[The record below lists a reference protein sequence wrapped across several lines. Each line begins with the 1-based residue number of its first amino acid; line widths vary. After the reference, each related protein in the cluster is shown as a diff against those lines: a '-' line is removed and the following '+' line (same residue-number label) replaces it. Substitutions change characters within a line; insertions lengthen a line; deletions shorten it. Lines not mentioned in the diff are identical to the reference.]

1 MKFDACM
8 KLVVNQAPILA
19 FAQTDD
25 WATFQALYIRSHASS
40 QPSRNHP
47 IPTPT
52 NEVPKSH
59 LIIQINRQIFL
70 HSDLRPSSQLG
81 RTMIYPASSSLS
93 PCKSSST
100 PAARPCLSF
109 PSSPSMQ
116 ASHWLWGCRTRS
128 WSPGRRTSQ
137 HRPGPPLSILAQKKD
152 QADLMPHPIPS
163 LNQLRHLQSLVLLR
177 MLDRRDAEHALD
189 EGRDGGVGGDFEDL
203 EPAVKNVSIHHASA
217 RAKLTAAWRGCGR
230 RTDLS
235 GPGTSAP
242 KS

>member
-137 HRPGPPLSILAQKKD
+137 HRP
-152 QADLMPHPIPS
+152 DLRCPS
-163 LNQLRHLQSLVLLR
+163 WHKR
-177 MLDRRDAEHALD
+177 
-189 EGRDGGVGGDFEDL
+189 
-203 EPAVKNVSIHHASA
+203 KT
-217 RAKLTAAWRGCGR
+217 KLTSCHTPSPPSINSVIFNPLYFSGCSTGEMPSTR
-230 RTDLS
+230 STKAETGASVETLKILN
-235 GPGTSAP
+235 PL
-242 KS
+242 